1 MPGVVCKVWSE
12 RPPREAG
19 KWSLALEGA
28 PPHRRW
34 REVSHRLSQPP
45 AFRRRERR
53 RGGKEPWS
61 FWSCSMARGDCYLL
75 VFSWAYLCLTEISQR
90 NYHFCFLTA

>member
-12 RPPREAG
+12 GPQREAG

-53 RGGKEPWS
+53 R
-61 FWSCSMARGDCYLL
+61 RGEGALVVLELQHGPGRLL
-75 VFSWAYLCLTEISQR
+75 PLGLLLGLSVSYGDI
-90 NYHFCFLTA
+90 TA